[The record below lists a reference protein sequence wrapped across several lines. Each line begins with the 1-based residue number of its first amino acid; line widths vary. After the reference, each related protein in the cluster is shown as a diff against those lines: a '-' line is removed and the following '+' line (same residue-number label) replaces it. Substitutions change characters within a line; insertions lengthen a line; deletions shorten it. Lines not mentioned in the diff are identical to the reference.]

1 MTLPYPSAIL
11 NEQMIRTDAEND
23 GQRRRGLS
31 ARDVVFLW
39 GPALIWMGAIF
50 YVSSVN
56 TWTATPKVP
65 EWQGLRKL
73 AHIGEY
79 ALLALLVG
87 RALLGTWTA
96 GGASLSRALLRRVW
110 VWGATISGLY
120 AVSDEVHQ
128 GTVPGREFHWE
139 DVTIDTLAG
148 IAALG
153 IWYIVYV
160 ELRRRRGRGGA

>member
-1 MTLPYPSAIL
+1 
-11 NEQMIRTDAEND
+11 MIGTDADNS
-23 GQRRRGLS
+23 GLRKRGLS
-31 ARDVVFLW
+31 VRDLLFLW

-73 AHIGEY
+73 AHISEY
-79 ALLALLVG
+79 TLLALLVG

-96 GGASLSRALLRRVW
+96 AGASVTRALMLRVW
-110 VWGATISGLY
+110 IWGAIISGLY

-128 GTVPGREFHWE
+128 GFVPGREFHWE
-139 DVTIDTLAG
+139 DISIDTLAG

-153 IWYIVYV
+153 IWYIIYV
-160 ELRRRRGRGGA
+160 ELVKRRARNGAQLAVRRKSG

>member
-1 MTLPYPSAIL
+1 
-11 NEQMIRTDAEND
+11 MIRTDAEND
-23 GQRRRGLS
+23 GQRRRRLS

-73 AHIGEY
+73 AHIFEY
-79 ALLALLVG
+79 AVLALLVG
-87 RALLGTWTA
+87 RALLGTWAA
-96 GGASLSRALLRRVW
+96 GGASRSRALLRRVW

-153 IWYIVYV
+153 MWYIVYV
-160 ELRRRRGRGGA
+160 ELKKRKARGGAQVAVRRKSG

>member
-1 MTLPYPSAIL
+1 
-11 NEQMIRTDAEND
+11 
-23 GQRRRGLS
+23 
-31 ARDVVFLW
+31 
-39 GPALIWMGAIF
+39 MGAIF

-56 TWTATPKVP
+56 TWTATPRVP

-73 AHIGEY
+73 AHICEY
-79 ALLALLVG
+79 AVLALLVG

-96 GGASLSRALLRRVW
+96 GGADLTRRLMLRVW
-110 VWGATISGLY
+110 VWGAAISGLY

-139 DVTIDTLAG
+139 DITIDTLSA

-153 IWYIVYV
+153 VWYVIYV
-160 ELRRRRGRGGA
+160 ELSRRKARDGALPAVRRKST

>member
-1 MTLPYPSAIL
+1 
-11 NEQMIRTDAEND
+11 IRTDAD
-23 GQRRRGLS
+23 RSGQPRRGLYL
-31 ARDVVFLW
+31 RNIVFLW
-39 GPALIWMGAIF
+39 GPALAWMGAIF

-56 TWTATPKVP
+56 TWTVTPKVP

-96 GGASLSRALLRRVW
+96 MGASLTRALLRRVW
-110 VWGATISGLY
+110 VWGAIISGLY

-128 GTVPGREFHWE
+128 SFVPLRELHWE
-139 DVTIDTLAG
+139 DVTIDALAG

-160 ELRRRRGRGGA
+160 ELSRRRARQRAQVAVQRKSG

>member
-1 MTLPYPSAIL
+1 
-11 NEQMIRTDAEND
+11 MIRTDAEND

-31 ARDVVFLW
+31 TRDIVFLW

-50 YVSSVN
+50 YVASVN
-56 TWTATPKVP
+56 TWTVTPKVP

-73 AHIGEY
+73 AHIAEY
-79 ALLALLVG
+79 AVLALLVG
-87 RALLGTWTA
+87 RALLGTWTTGRA
-96 GGASLSRALLRRVW
+96 EVSRALMRRVW
-110 VWGATISGLY
+110 IWGATISGLY

-139 DVTIDTLAG
+139 DITIDTLAG

-160 ELRRRRGRGGA
+160 ELKKRKARDGAHVAVRGKSG